1 MWVGGWWLCFECIA
15 NVWALN
21 GFGRGAEGFRGREL
35 SVREEGA
42 MDWDLEELE
51 RGGSSDRW
59 GVC

>member
-1 MWVGGWWLCFECIA
+1 MGLAGERKVSG
-15 NVWALN
+15 
-21 GFGRGAEGFRGREL
+21 GREL